1 MLLLRIGGIMKH
13 KILIMAATLGALFS
27 LAVAA
32 GAQTRNQ
39 VKVRIG
45 FDFVAGESK
54 LEAGDYSVKRLSQ
67 NAILLRSADGKS
79 KAIVLVPITLSRRRE
94 DAPERLVFKRY
105 GSEYLLVE
113 VWTDRQNDGRALDTV
128 KTEKRLAKRIKSAP
142 QTVEVL
148 AKQN

>member
-1 MLLLRIGGIMKH
+1 MKH
-13 KILIMAATLGALFS
+13 KILMIAATLGALFS

-32 GAQTRNQ
+32 GAQPRNQ
-39 VKVRIG
+39 VKARIG

-54 LEAGDYSVKRLSQ
+54 LKAGDYSVRRLSQ
-67 NAILLRSADGKS
+67 NAILFRSADGKS
-79 KAIVLVPITLSRRRE
+79 SAIVLAPIALPRRRE
-94 DAPERLVFKRY
+94 DAPERLVFKQY

-113 VWTDRQNDGRALDTV
+113 VWTDRQSDGRALDTV
-128 KTEKRLAKRIKSAP
+128 KAERRLAQRIKSVP